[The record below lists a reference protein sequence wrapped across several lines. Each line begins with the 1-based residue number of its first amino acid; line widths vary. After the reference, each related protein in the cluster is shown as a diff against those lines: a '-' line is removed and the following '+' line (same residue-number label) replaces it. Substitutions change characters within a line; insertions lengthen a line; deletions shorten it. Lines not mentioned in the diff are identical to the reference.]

1 MDCTD
6 WGLSVD
12 LASHPVGNAGA
23 GDQVALNTQVSGTQ
37 SLVGAFS
44 LSVFVDSRDWGAEE
58 EVL

>member
-1 MDCTD
+1 M
-6 WGLSVD
+6 D

-23 GDQVALNTQVSGTQ
+23 GDQVVLNTQVSGTQ

-58 EVL
+58 EFL